1 MEISLSSEIL
11 SLVALVIALSSTVIN
26 YLVLRL
32 QRDPEVVVYALPDPR
47 RPSIINLVIENVGK
61 GAARNVNFEASRW
74 IPERAFGIEDAPE
87 PKRMK
92 DGPLIQG
99 IPSLG
104 AGEKR
109 IITWGQFSGLTKGL
123 GNDVLDITATYLSRP
138 ALRLTDQKH
147 RNISRIDIKSFEGT
161 DASDNN
167 WDKKS
172 AEQLEQIAKSMS
184 SLIDIQQKALKD
196 NLKHEDTKKEKI

>member
-47 RPSIINLVIENVGK
+47 RP
-61 GAARNVNFEASRW
+61 
-74 IPERAFGIEDAPE
+74 
-87 PKRMK
+87 
-92 DGPLIQG
+92 
-99 IPSLG
+99 
-104 AGEKR
+104 
-109 IITWGQFSGLTKGL
+109 
-123 GNDVLDITATYLSRP
+123 
-138 ALRLTDQKH
+138 
-147 RNISRIDIKSFEGT
+147 
-161 DASDNN
+161 
-167 WDKKS
+167 
-172 AEQLEQIAKSMS
+172 AKSMS